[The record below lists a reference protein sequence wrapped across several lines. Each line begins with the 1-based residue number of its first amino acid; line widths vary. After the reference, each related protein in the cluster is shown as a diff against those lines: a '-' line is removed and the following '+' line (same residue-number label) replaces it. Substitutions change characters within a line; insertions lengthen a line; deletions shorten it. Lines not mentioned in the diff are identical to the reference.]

1 MLAFVY
7 YKRIGKLPAGLEI
20 FMVGR
25 AEIRNKDRSN
35 QVIIGD
41 GEVNEYS

>member
-7 YKRIGKLPAGLEI
+7 YKRTGKMPAGLEI

-25 AEIRNKDRSN
+25 AEIRNNIEAIK
-35 QVIIGD
+35 
-41 GEVNEYS
+41 